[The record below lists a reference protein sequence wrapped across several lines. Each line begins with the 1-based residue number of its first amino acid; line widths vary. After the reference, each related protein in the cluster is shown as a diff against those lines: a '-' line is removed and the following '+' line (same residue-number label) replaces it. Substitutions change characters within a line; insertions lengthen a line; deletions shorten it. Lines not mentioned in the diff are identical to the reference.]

1 MNNTQLLYLTYFGA
15 AAGGAILAACTSL
28 LLNKPLRQALRTLQ
42 IAKFLNILLPVWLML
57 TVVLGFIS
65 VNYLQCREYSSVIN
79 DREYIIGRSQ
89 DLVFRMAFALKIA
102 LFIYTVIVIPQLWA
116 AAKSFLAGKER

>member
-1 MNNTQLLYLTYFGA
+1 MTNTQLLYLTYFGA
-15 AAGGAILAACTSL
+15 ATSGVILAACTSL

-42 IAKFLNILLPVWLML
+42 IAKFLNILLPVWLIL

-65 VNYLQCREYSSVIN
+65 VNYLECRGYDSVVN
-79 DREYIIGRSQ
+79 DREYIIERSQ

-102 LFIYTVIVIPQLWA
+102 LFVYAVIINSKIPNN
-116 AAKSFLAGKER
+116 